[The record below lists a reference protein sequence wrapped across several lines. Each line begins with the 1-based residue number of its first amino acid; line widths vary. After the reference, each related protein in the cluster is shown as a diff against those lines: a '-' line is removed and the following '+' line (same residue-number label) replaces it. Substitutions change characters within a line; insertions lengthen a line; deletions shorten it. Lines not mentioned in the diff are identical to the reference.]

1 MQPSNIKIIRS
12 VCYTVDIFIYILLFS
27 IFICF
32 FGYPM
37 VRDYINFST
46 VLTEETKNYTDLPGI
61 SFVNLVA
68 GSSAF
73 NHGWKLD
80 LPVTDEKFIL
90 KDVCPKYYSNFTSTY
105 REYINCVDEQA
116 LSADDLIL
124 SWNNGKR

>member
-1 MQPSNIKIIRS
+1 
-12 VCYTVDIFIYILLFS
+12 
-27 IFICF
+27 
-32 FGYPM
+32 M